1 MTSSPSTRLLGVS
14 NLVII
19 LLAVGLG
26 YRLVAP
32 AKRVPVARYEA
43 GERLASIALRDLER
57 HQRTLL
63 INIKSTCPH
72 CLARGSRS
80 TLPDPGACCHAVSAQ
95 GCVGRQLPSV
105 LSGVRHRLFSLVRRA
120 LQHHL
125 WIQRGSVF
133 VLIPLRPRLGDSGA
147 VASATLAPP
156 DPGHRRATTGN
167 LLLDLVR

>member
-1 MTSSPSTRLLGVS
+1 MTSSPSQRLLGVS

-72 CLARGSRS
+72 CLAS
-80 TLPDPGACCHAVSAQ
+80 LPFY
-95 GCVGRQLPSV
+95 RQLMANARLHHADVQFTVVTFEPTAVCEELLRSN
-105 LSGVRHRLFSLVRRA
+105 GVTPDTI
-120 LQHHL
+120 LQP
-125 WIQRGSVF
+125 RGADPKLMTV
-133 VLIPLRPRLGDSGA
+133 
-147 VASATLAPP
+147 P
-156 DPGHRRATTGN
+156 D
-167 LLLDLVR
+167 LLLVDRNGLVLRRWLGALSRGDQRDVSRAVTDRPS